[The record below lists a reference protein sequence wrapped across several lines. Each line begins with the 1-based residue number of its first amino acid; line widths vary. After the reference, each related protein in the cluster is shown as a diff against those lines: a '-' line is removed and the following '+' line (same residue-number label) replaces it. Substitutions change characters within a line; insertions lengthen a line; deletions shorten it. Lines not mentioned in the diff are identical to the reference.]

1 MKSPIPLSSKKLK
14 EDLQHSRKLQL
25 SIVALAV
32 ACLLPLLDG
41 TGYMTSEVLTPIVIF
56 AIYASA
62 WNLLAYSGQASLGHA
77 AFLGIGGFVSALIGV
92 KLGLPPLLGLFV
104 GAAFSALIGLLIGLA
119 CVRLKTWFLAIVTFG
134 FSVIAIAVF
143 TQFDN
148 ELGGILGFAPKTI
161 VPTGLPLYYVAFAF
175 SVASILV
182 IYRVMK
188 SKWGLAFQAIHQ
200 NEQEARMIGIN
211 VAKYRLLAF
220 VLSTFFAGLAGGLY
234 VQYTS
239 YVDISIF
246 NLEHSLAPLM
256 MAIVGGLMTIEGPI
270 IGAVIIVALE
280 SYLPMLDSTLRTNVG
295 FLFPSVS
302 NVGPYLTALGL
313 GLFFVV
319 MVIFVPKGIT
329 SLIPKLYALIMGKD
343 KPKEEKKDEGNRQLR

>member
-1 MKSPIPLSSKKLK
+1 MKLPLNLSAGKLVD
-14 EDLQHSRKLQL
+14 DLKHSRKLQAA
-25 SIVALAV
+25 IILAVV
-32 ACLLPLLDG
+32 ACLLPLLDR
-41 TGYMTSEVLTPIVIF
+41 TGFITSEVLTPIVVF

-77 AFLGIGGFVSALIGV
+77 AFLGIGGFVSALLGI

-134 FSVIAIAVF
+134 FSVIAATIF
-143 TQFDN
+143 SQFDT
-148 ELGGILGFAPKTI
+148 ELGSILGFAPKTI

-175 SVASILV
+175 AAASIFV
-182 IYRVMK
+182 IYLVMK
-188 SKWGLAFQAIHQ
+188 SKWGLAFRAIHQ
-200 NEQEARMIGIN
+200 NEQEAKMIGIN

-234 VQYTS
+234 VQSTS
-239 YVDISIF
+239 YVDVSIF
-246 NLEHSLAPLM
+246 NLEHSMEPLM
-256 MAIVGGLMTIEGPI
+256 MAVVGGLMTIEGPI
-270 IGAVIIVALE
+270 IGAVVVVALE
-280 SYLPMLDSTLRTNVG
+280 SYLPTLEPLIKSNLG
-295 FLFPSVS
+295 FLFPEVS

-319 MVIFVPKGIT
+319 IIIFAPQGIT
-329 SLIPKLYALIMGKD
+329 SLAPKVYSRLKG
-343 KPKEEKKDEGNRQLR
+343 KPKKTDEETN